1 MTISLDDFGTG
12 YSSLSLL
19 QELPISKLKIDK
31 SFVRDMLVDPK
42 DAAIVSAVLFIAK
55 SLGLRSTAE
64 GVETLEQAAH
74 LAKEGCGQLQGYL
87 LSRPLPAA
95 EMTEFLRSRKV
106 MAHLKSTLQVS

>member
-19 QELPISKLKIDK
+19 QELPIGKLKIDK
-31 SFVRDMLVDPK
+31 GFVRDMLVDPK

-64 GVETLEQAAH
+64 GVETPEQAAR
-74 LAKEGCGQLQGYL
+74 LTEEGCDQLQGYL
-87 LSRPLPAA
+87 LSRPLPVS
-95 EMTEFLRSRKV
+95 EMTRFLKSRKINV
-106 MAHLKSTLQVS
+106 PHSALERH